1 MRTRAQAMATTSILI
16 ALATACSSPT
26 PDPTP
31 LPTPAPSPP
40 PISAELPDP
49 RCPGPPGEFRADVN
63 EEAEE
68 SDATILVP
76 VFDLPCEK
84 AVDAALSALPAD
96 HGPIAAIEF
105 HYGDYCPQ
113 GVFCAVSDWTTGYV
127 VFYTSGDGDDIWV
140 RVRGSQGHVRVIGGP
155 QPYPPTARA
164 EGNG

>member
-1 MRTRAQAMATTSILI
+1 MRTRALAIATTSTLI
-16 ALATACSSPT
+16 ALATACSSPA

-31 LPTPAPSPP
+31 LRTSAPSPP
-40 PISAELPDP
+40 PIAAELPDP

-63 EEAEE
+63 EEADE

-76 VFDLPCEK
+76 VFDLRCEQ
-84 AVDAALSALPAD
+84 AVDVAVSALPAD
-96 HGPIAAIEF
+96 HAPIAAIEF
-105 HYGDYCPQ
+105 HYGDYCPP

-127 VFYTSGDGDDIWV
+127 VLYSSGGEGHIWV
-140 RVRGSQGHVRVIGGP
+140 RVRGSQGHVRVIGDP